1 VTTGTARPPG
11 DVRADDVRADIT
23 ALAARAAAGPPEGV
37 WDALVHAGLVGLAV
51 PERCGG
57 DGIGPADAFGVL
69 TEAGRNAVAVPAL
82 ATLALG
88 VLPVAR
94 WGTPEQ
100 QDAALTPVAAEGA
113 VLTAAL
119 HEPSGPVTVAPRTA
133 ATGTAGGF
141 AVSGVKTG
149 VPYADRAHRM
159 LVPAQLEGGYGVLLV
174 DPRGD
179 GVTLTPEPTSGD
191 EQRFRVALD
200 GAPVA
205 AGGLLPGGA
214 DVLADL
220 HRLAAAGAAATADG
234 LVTGA
239 LALTAEHVRT
249 REQFGRPLAT
259 FQAVAQ
265 HLADVYVTSRAVHLA
280 ARAAAD
286 AVERREGPDGDA
298 VADPEVAAAWVTA
311 ETRAAIATCHHLH
324 GGLGLDRSYPLHRF
338 SAAATDLAHLLG
350 GADHATEALA
360 TRLFAASGG
369 DGA

>member
-1 VTTGTARPPG
+1 MTTGVTSSASRP
-11 DVRADDVRADIT
+11 ADDVRADIA
-23 ALAARAAAGPPEGV
+23 ALAARAVAGPPEQV
-37 WDALVHAGLVGLAV
+37 WAALVDAGLVALAV

-57 DGIGPADAFGVL
+57 DGIGPADAFAVL
-69 TEAGRNAVAVPAL
+69 TEAGRHAVAVPAL

-94 WGTPEQ
+94 WGTPQQ
-100 QDAALTPVAAEGA
+100 QDATLAPVAAAGA

-119 HEPSGPVTVAPRTA
+119 HEPSSPVTAAPRAAAGATA
-133 ATGTAGGF
+133 EGF
-141 AVSGVKTG
+141 TVSGVKIG
-149 VPYADRAHRM
+149 VPYADRAHRA
-159 LVPAQLEGGYGVLLV
+159 LVPARVDGGYGVLLV
-174 DPRGD
+174 DPQAA
-179 GVTLTPEPTSGD
+179 GVTLTPEPTSGG

-200 GAPVA
+200 DAP
-205 AGGLLPGGA
+205 GDLLPGGA
-214 DVLADL
+214 DALADL

-234 LVTGA
+234 LVAGA

-265 HLADVYVTSRAVHLA
+265 HLADVYVASRAVHLA

-298 VADPEVAAAWVTA
+298 VADPEVAAAWVTE
-311 ETRAAIATCHHLH
+311 ETRVAIATCHHLH

-338 SAAATDLAHLLG
+338 SASATDLAHLLG
-350 GADHATEALA
+350 GADHATGALA
-360 TRLFAASGG
+360 TRLFG
-369 DGA
+369 DAQ